1 MAWGA
6 SASKR
11 APREWVYDSNYHKI
25 YNLFTSIVFF
35 FLVSQYSTRVDGYGS
50 GYIRVRVA
58 PGTLIGTRTRTRLYP
73 VQKPGR
79 VSIPVAITIWAIIC
93 FFSNVQSICYFF
105 ITSPSTY
112 SCFFSN
118 KPRSEPEPG
127 LGRAWALY

>member
-58 PGTLIGTRTRTRLYP
+58 PGTIIGTRTHTRLYP

-79 VSIPVAITIWAIIC
+79 VSIPVAITNAGTYHGPENAGYRIIVL
-93 FFSNVQSICYFF
+93 FTGLYNTIL
-105 ITSPSTY
+105 
-112 SCFFSN
+112 SC
-118 KPRSEPEPG
+118 
-127 LGRAWALY
+127 